1 MNPLQGL
8 KVIDLTRILAGPY
21 CTQAMADAGADVVKI
36 ETPGAGDDTR
46 GWGPPFVIEQAG
58 RSVAAPQD
66 EKVGESAYF
75 LAVNR
80 GKRSLT
86 LNLKH
91 PEGRRIL
98 RVLIDG
104 ADVVVENFRPGT
116 MEKLGFGYEAVRGRN
131 PRIVYASISGYGED
145 GPWGGRPGYDA
156 VIQGEA
162 GLMSVTGFKDGPPV
176 RVGAS
181 MADICAGMTAY
192 QGILLALVRRAAT
205 GEGGRVDVSL
215 LESLLPPL
223 AYHASTYLL
232 TGRVPGRLG
241 NRHPSL
247 APYETFEAADGYLI
261 VAAGSE
267 SLWRTFCGAIG
278 LPSLA
283 ADERFATNA
292 QRVVHYDALRAVLA
306 PRFAARPA
314 AEWLEALEAAGV
326 PCGRVRTVGEA
337 LDGPQIAARGLIV
350 ERDHQRAGRGRYV
363 ASPIHLSD
371 ADRASPLPPPLLGQ
385 HTAEVLLERLGM
397 TAAEVDALRADGV
410 V

>member
-8 KVIDLTRILAGPY
+8 RVIDLTRILAGPY
-21 CTQAMADAGADVVKI
+21 CTQALADAGADVVKI
-36 ETPGAGDDTR
+36 EEPRKGDDTR
-46 GWGPPFVIEQAG
+46 AWGPPFVG
-58 RSVAAPQD
+58 
-66 EKVGESAYF
+66 GESAYF

-86 LNLKH
+86 LDLKH

-98 RVLIDG
+98 RVLLDG

-116 MEKLGFGYEAVRGRN
+116 MEKLGFAYEAVRARN
-131 PRIVYASISGYGED
+131 PRIVYASVSGYGED

-162 GLMSVTGFKDGPPV
+162 GLMSITGFPDGPPV

-181 MADICAGMTAY
+181 IADVSAGMTAF
-192 QGILLALVRRAAT
+192 QGILLALLRRATT

-215 LESLLPPL
+215 FESLLPPM

-232 TGRVPGRLG
+232 AGKVPGRLG

-247 APYETFEAADGYLI
+247 APYETFEAADGYVI
-261 VAAGSE
+261 VAVGSE
-267 SLWRTFCGAIG
+267 SLWRSFCAAVGQPA
-278 LPSLA
+278 LA
-283 ADERFATNA
+283 GDERFSSNP
-292 QRVVHYDALRAVLA
+292 QRVVNYDALRAVLA
-306 PRFAARPA
+306 PLLKTRPA
-314 AEWLEALEAAGV
+314 GEWLAALESAGV
-326 PCGRVRTVGEA
+326 PCGRVRTIAEA
-337 LDGPQIAARGLIV
+337 LDHPQLEARGLLV
-350 ERDHQRAGRGRYV
+350 TLDHPTAGTGRYV

-371 ADRASPLPPPLLGQ
+371 AARASALPPPLLGQ
-385 HTAEVLLERLGM
+385 HTREVLMERAGLS
-397 TAAEVDALRADGV
+397 ADEVDALRAEGV